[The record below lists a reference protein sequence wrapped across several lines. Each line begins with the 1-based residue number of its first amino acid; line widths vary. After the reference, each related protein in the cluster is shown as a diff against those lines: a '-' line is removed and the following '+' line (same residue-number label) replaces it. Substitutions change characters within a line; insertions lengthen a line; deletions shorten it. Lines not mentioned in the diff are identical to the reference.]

1 MQNENDV
8 VYIYI
13 CDYLYANIHMPMCVY
28 VCIHRYMYSSR
39 VIDFKCLAAIKIE
52 SRKRKN
58 SIIILI

>member
-13 CDYLYANIHMPMCVY
+13 CDYLYADIHIPIYACVY

-39 VIDFKCLAAIKIE
+39 VIDL
-52 SRKRKN
+52 N
-58 SIIILI
+58 V